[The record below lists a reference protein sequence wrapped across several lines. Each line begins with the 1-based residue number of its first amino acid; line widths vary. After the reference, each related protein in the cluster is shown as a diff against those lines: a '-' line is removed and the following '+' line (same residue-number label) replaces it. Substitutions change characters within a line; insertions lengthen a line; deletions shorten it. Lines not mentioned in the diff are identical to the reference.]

1 MMMDK
6 ISSILKVALAV
17 LSSMVLITTGP
28 VSAEE
33 LPAGEVFGNLTSIE
47 GDDLGGVR
55 GREGGTVI
63 TVQSNQNLG
72 ANITGSTFDVGTM
85 ISGEVTFAEG
95 ALGEFSGVGLFNV
108 VTGSNNAVNNAVG
121 VTINLQ

>member
-1 MMMDK
+1 MDK
-6 ISSILKVALAV
+6 INSTFKVVLVALG
-17 LSSMVLITTGP
+17 SMVLITTGH

-33 LPAGEVFGNLTSIE
+33 PPADEAFGNLTSLE

-55 GREGGTVI
+55 GREGSTVI
-63 TVQSNQNLG
+63 TVQSNQDLNS
-72 ANITGSTFDVGTM
+72 NITGSTFDVGSLV
-85 ISGEVTFAEG
+85 SGEVTFENG

>member
-1 MMMDK
+1 MMD
-6 ISSILKVALAV
+6 IFSSILKIVPAALC
-17 LSSMVLITTGP
+17 SMALLIVGP
-28 VSAEE
+28 VIAEE
-33 LPAGEVFGNLTSIE
+33 MPVDEAFGNLTSIE

-55 GREGGTVI
+55 GREGSTTI

-85 ISGEVTFAEG
+85 VSGEVTFAEG

-108 VTGSNNAVNNAVG
+108 VTGNNNAVNNAIG